1 MHFYLVILKK
11 NLLLILFTHHNV
23 WQKNLKGDSFFL
35 SANDLKTGSVVYYN
49 GDDWSEKVDK
59 AKKINRSEIEE
70 HENIAKKFEDE
81 CIIISPI
88 FVELND
94 DGTIKKL
101 RDIIRKKWN
110 NVLDLIMYQYSYKDK
125 QIVKNRETKE
135 FLSQVKR
142 RIDGNLTEE
151 EFKPLRLMNG
161 LYLQL
166 HAYVESRNSIW

>member
-1 MHFYLVILKK
+1 MAKK
-11 NLLLILFTHHNV
+11 
-23 WQKNLKGDSFFL
+23 LKGDSFFL

-70 HENIAKKFEDE
+70 YENIAKKFEDE

-101 RDIIRKKWN
+101 RDIIRK
-110 NVLDLIMYQYSYKDK
+110 
-125 QIVKNRETKE
+125 
-135 FLSQVKR
+135 
-142 RIDGNLTEE
+142 
-151 EFKPLRLMNG
+151 NG
-161 LYLQL
+161 
-166 HAYVESRNSIW
+166 ITF